1 MELRHLRYFVAVAE
15 EGSLTNAAGRRL
27 HTAQPSLSRQI
38 RDLELEIGVKLLER
52 KARGITLTAAGRIFL
67 DHARLALMQIEV
79 ACDAARGTEQPE
91 KKPKFVIGFL
101 LGQEAVWLSESL
113 RILREEAPDVEITLM
128 TKSSPELAV
137 GLMQGKI
144 DVALLRHETHTA
156 GLAFKFLSKEPLIAI
171 LPARH
176 RLVRHRAV
184 RPQDLARESF
194 ISTARV
200 APVLRTVIDDYAVK
214 EGITLKQNYDA
225 ETLSGGMSLVASTGG
240 FTLLPLYVRNALIPS
255 VVARPLRGE
264 VPTIGLMMGYN
275 KSNASPLLK
284 RFLLRGDELVNR
296 VFQSG
301 AYSRS
306 LRRGDRSYE
315 VSQHQVTRRRVAR
328 EFLTDS
334 GAQTSAN
341 SA

>member
-1 MELRHLRYFVAVAE
+1 MELRHLRYFIAVAE
-15 EGSLTNAAGRRL
+15 EGSLTNAAERRL

-52 KARGITLTAAGRIFL
+52 KARGIALTAAGRIFL

-79 ACDAARGTEQPE
+79 ACEAARGTEKPE
-91 KKPKFVIGFL
+91 KLGFVIGFL
-101 LGQEAVWLSESL
+101 LGQEAIWLSESL

-128 TKSSPELAV
+128 TKSSPELAD

-156 GLAFKFLSKEPLIAI
+156 GLTFKFLTKEPLIAI

-176 RLVRHRAV
+176 RLARHRAV

-194 ISTARV
+194 ISTA
-200 APVLRTVIDDYAVK
+200 PVLRTVIDDYAAK

-264 VPTIGLMMGYN
+264 IPTIDLMMGYN
-275 KSNASPLLK
+275 KSNTSPL
-284 RFLLRGDELVNR
+284 
-296 VFQSG
+296 
-301 AYSRS
+301 A
-306 LRRGDRSYE
+306 
-315 VSQHQVTRRRVAR
+315 
-328 EFLTDS
+328 
-334 GAQTSAN
+334 
-341 SA
+341 